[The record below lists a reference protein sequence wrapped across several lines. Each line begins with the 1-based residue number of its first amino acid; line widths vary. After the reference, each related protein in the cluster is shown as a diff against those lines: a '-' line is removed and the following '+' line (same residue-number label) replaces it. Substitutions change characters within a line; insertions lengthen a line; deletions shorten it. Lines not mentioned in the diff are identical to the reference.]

1 MESCDFRYERILAE
15 GWRIQSAAE
24 VEASGEEVGQAGFDT
39 SGWIP
44 ASVPGTVLAALA
56 ANGRYAD
63 PYFGMNLTEIPE
75 EPFRSAWWYRLEF
88 RLSPAEAARTVLVAF
103 DGISYAAAIWLNG
116 RRVVSADEARGAYRQ
131 FRYDVS
137 HATVA
142 GENILAVKVSPP
154 KPGDFAVG
162 FADWNP
168 PAPDRN
174 MGLFRPV
181 RLRFCDGVSIDSPFA
196 QTQLDVDTLA
206 DAHLEISAE
215 LVNHTDGTISGVLE
229 GRIEE
234 IQFRQDVTLSPR
246 QKQTVVFLADEYP
259 QLRIAGPRIWWP
271 HDLGSPELYRLDLRF
286 VSDANVADERSVLF
300 GIREVADYRTADGHR
315 GFKING
321 REVLIKGAGWTD
333 DLLLADTRETIDA
346 ELRYVRHM
354 NLNCIRGEGVWG
366 NDSTLYDL
374 CDEYGIL
381 VIVGWNCHWEHEQ
394 YLGKPVDERY
404 GGAVSPEDIDLLS
417 RSWQDQLLWLRNHPS
432 IFVWAVAS
440 DKVPAPPLER
450 RYVEIFRKY
459 DPTRPYLASTGG
471 VGSEQRI
478 VTREEIVSEVSGGT
492 GMKMLG
498 PYEYTPPVY
507 WYTDKRRGGAYGFN
521 TETSPGAVVP
531 TLESLRKMIPPE
543 HLWPIDECWDFHCGL
558 NEFNTSGRYREAIAK
573 RYGEASSVEE
583 FARKA
588 QVLNYELLRPMFEA
602 FRVNR
607 GRATGVVQWMLNA
620 AWPKMYWQL
629 YDWFLMPTGAF
640 YGVKKACEP
649 VQLVYNYG
657 DHSIYLVN
665 EPRAVVGWA
674 MPTIRAPGAAGSV
687 GMAHPTNL
695 ASDRAESESSL
706 TADVRLYD
714 IESRLFLAAHFPVDA
729 GTDASGRV
737 FRLPRFDRISAT
749 YFLCL
754 RLLDAQDMEV
764 ANNFYWLSTKPDVLD
779 YEAKVKPWEYYT
791 PSKEYADLTLLN
803 TLSPVEVDVEH
814 HINANEREGVI
825 TTRLVNRSDRIAFFV
840 ELLVVDEDSGEPVVP
855 VFWRDNYVSLLPN
868 ETRIVVATFPATAQ
882 KPALIVRGWNVEP
895 RRYLRQVSG

>member
-1 MESCDFRYERILAE
+1 MESCDFRYERVLTE
-15 GWRIQSAAE
+15 GWRIQAAVE
-24 VEASGEEVGQAGFDT
+24 VDASGAAISGAGFDT
-39 SGWIP
+39 SGWVP
-44 ASVPGTVLAALA
+44 ASVPGTVLAALV

-63 PYFGMNLTEIPE
+63 PYFGMNLKEIGE
-75 EPFRSAWWYRLEF
+75 EPFQSPWWYRREF
-88 RLSPAEAARTVLVAF
+88 RLSRAEAAQTVLLAF
-103 DGISYAAAIWLNG
+103 DGINYAADVWLNG
-116 RRVVSADEARGAYRQ
+116 RRAVGADEARGAYHRFQ
-131 FRYDVS
+131 YDVS
-137 HATVA
+137 HAAVA
-142 GENILAVKVSPP
+142 GENVLAVKVTPP
-154 KPGDFAVG
+154 RPGDYAVG

-181 RLRFCDGVSIDSPFA
+181 RLRFCDGVSIDEPFVR
-196 QTQLDVDTLA
+196 TQLDVDTLA
-206 DAHLEISAE
+206 GASLEISAE
-215 LVNHTDGTISGVLE
+215 LMNHSDRMISGVLE

-234 IQFRQDVTLSPR
+234 IEFRQDVNLPPR
-246 QKQTVVFLADEYP
+246 GKKTVVFSADEHP
-259 QLRIAGPRIWWP
+259 QLRIANPRLWWP

-286 VSDANVADERSVLF
+286 VADASVSDQRSVSF
-300 GIREVADYRTADGHR
+300 GIREVADYRTPQGHR
-315 GFKING
+315 GFRVNG
-321 REVLIKGAGWTD
+321 SEVFIKGAGWTD

-354 NLNCIRGEGVWG
+354 GLNCIRCEGIWG

-381 VIVGWNCHWEHEQ
+381 VMVGWNCHWEHEQ

-417 RSWQDQLLWLRNHPS
+417 RSWQGQLLWLRNHPS

-478 VTREEIVSEVSGGT
+478 VTREEIVSEVSGDT

-507 WYTDKRRGGAYGFN
+507 WYTDTRRGGAYGFN

-531 TLESLRKMIPPE
+531 TLESLRKVIPPE
-543 HLWPIDECWDFHCGL
+543 HLWPIDECWDLHCGL
-558 NEFNTSGRYREAIAK
+558 NEFNTLDQYREAIVR
-573 RYGEASSVEE
+573 RYGEASTIEE

-588 QVLNYELLRPMFEA
+588 QTMNYELLRPMFEA

-607 GRATGVVQWMLNA
+607 GRATGVIQWMLNA

-657 DHSIYLVN
+657 DQSIYLLH
-665 EPRAVVGWA
+665 EPRVVGWA
-674 MPTIRAPGAAGSV
+674 TPTDSCASGPSMV
-687 GMAHPTNL
+687 GMAHPT
-695 ASDRAESESSL
+695 SL
-706 TADVRLYD
+706 TADIRIYD
-714 IESRLFLAAHFPVDA
+714 IESRLFLAAHLPVEV
-729 GTDASGRV
+729 GPNPSKSIFT
-737 FRLPRFDRISAT
+737 LPRFDAISTT
-749 YFLCL
+749 YFLSL
-754 RLLDAQDMEV
+754 RLLDATGAQV

-779 YEAKVKPWEYYT
+779 YEAKVKPWEYHT
-791 PSKEYADLTLLN
+791 PSKQYADLTLLN
-803 TLSPVEVDVEH
+803 SLSPAELDVEH
-814 HINANEREGVI
+814 RIDANEREDVVSAK
-825 TTRLVNRSDRIAFFV
+825 LVNRSDRIAFFV
-840 ELLVVDEDSGEPVVP
+840 ELLVFDEDSGEPVVP
-855 VFWRDNYVSLLPN
+855 IFWQDNYVSLLPN
-868 ETRIVVATFPATAQ
+868 ETRTVTATFPAVAQ
-882 KPALIVRGWNVEP
+882 KPVVTVRGWNLEP
-895 RRYLRQVSG
+895 RRYPGQVSG